1 MQVDVEVTDQVGTI
15 TLNRP
20 EARNAL
26 SGEATQL
33 LDDAIARLDSDPDVG
48 AMILTGADPAFC
60 AGFDLRALSTELR
73 SVQQQRQQVPVKH
86 LGMMPVHQ
94 TPIIGAINGAAVT
107 GGLELAMGC
116 DFLIASDRARFA
128 DTHARVGAM
137 PGGGMTIR
145 LPQLIGIDRAR
156 RMTFTGDFIDAHT
169 AYEWGLVVEVVPHA
183 SLLDR
188 AREVASTIASIP
200 AEHVQEVRRMYA
212 EIGDLV
218 GSEAWSTE
226 SRASREWMAQR
237 FDQNRLATERA
248 AIIARGRAQGAHGPG
263 ADSDS
268 GTGAVD
274 PT

>member
-1 MQVDVEVTDQVGTI
+1 MLVDVEVADKVGTI

-26 SGEATQL
+26 SGEVTEL
-33 LDDAIARLDSDPDVG
+33 LDRAIVELDADTDVG

-73 SVQQQRQQVPVKH
+73 SVQQQRQSTPVKH

-145 LPQLIGIDRAR
+145 LPQLIGPDRAR
-156 RMTFTGDFIDAHT
+156 RMTFTGDFIDAPT
-169 AYEWGLVVEVVPHA
+169 AYAWGLVVEVVPHEG
-183 SLLDR
+183 LMDR
-188 AREVASTIASIP
+188 AREIAATIASIP
-200 AEHVQEVRRMYA
+200 RQNVREIRRMYE
-212 EIGDLV
+212 EIGAMV
-218 GSEAWSTE
+218 GHDAWLAE

-237 FDQNRLATERA
+237 FDQDRLATERA
-248 AIIARGRAQGAHGPG
+248 GIIARGRAQSAQGRG
-263 ADSDS
+263 
-268 GTGAVD
+268 D
-274 PT
+274 PA